1 MANSNDKKIGQISC
15 EKEDTCLE
23 LSSPHCSGNCSKDP
37 ISCLNFVKK
46 KRRWGSSHRVFSKGN
61 KLHTQNVM
69 HLKLQCSSVAQA
81 RSNINLLR
89 SL

>member
-61 KLHTQNVM
+61 KLHYTKCNAFQITVL
-69 HLKLQCSSVAQA
+69 LKQDQT
-81 RSNINLLR
+81 
-89 SL
+89 

>member
-15 EKEDTCLE
+15 ENEDTCLE

-46 KRRWGSSHRVFSKGN
+46 KDGGVLVIVFSQRETNYTKCN
-61 KLHTQNVM
+61 AFQITVHTM
-69 HLKLQCSSVAQA
+69 LLKQDKT
-81 RSNINLLR
+81 
-89 SL
+89 